1 MGWVNPTGYIDPNST
16 WTYETLAY
24 NDNLDDHA
32 TTELGIA
39 TGTWSAFLEF
49 TRAST
54 PCSKLRFYCL
64 TYNWYGGGDQIDLD
78 AYYDSDWHDVYQGV
92 YTRCV
97 WTEKALDAVHAITKF
112 RIRLYNPSGIDAHV
126 CIREV
131 DIYYTEASTVT
142 TQAVSDILSKT
153 ATGNGNI
160 TAIGSENATKR
171 GFQYKAEND
180 IKIIT
185 AATQENPCKIT
196 IADHGYTTGNT
207 VIIFDV
213 GGMTQ
218 LNGKTYVITRTNDND
233 FTLDGINAT
242 GYGAYTSGGT
252 CDKWIGTTLN
262 VETTGSFGT
271 GAFTKGIEELSP
283 GTIYYVRAYAYNSA
297 GYGYGIWVYFTTDK
311 VAPTVTVQ
319 TPDDILPTTATANG
333 NITASGGENATTRG
347 FKYGLTQTDTWDEH
361 DNGVGSYGAEP
372 YTKPL
377 TELTA
382 NTSYWIRAYATNSI
396 GTSYSEWIQFQT
408 AAVGIIPTGT
418 KINICSD
425 YSGYT
430 YQLQRSETD
439 DGLPYTAY
447 FVISTDLAD
456 KQGLSFYKRI
466 LDLHLYFRSE
476 ASGTAGIYVKRDSEA
491 DWQSVGSVALTG
503 TEDIIIKHLACDI
516 RAKHFLFKISAA
528 NMFRFLGCLF
538 ESIPEGMR

>member
-1 MGWVNPTGYIDPNST
+1 MAWVRPTGYVDSENQWVNESCAYDNNTATWASGWVNPSSWGTFLELTHASFLCNKIKVYISNDIVGYPQTFDIDVYYSGAWHNIYQGNITDKT
-16 WTYETLAY
+16 WT
-24 NDNLDDHA
+24 
-32 TTELGIA
+32 
-39 TGTWSAFLEF
+39 EF
-49 TRAST
+49 S
-54 PCSKLRFYCL
+54 
-64 TYNWYGGGDQIDLD
+64 LD
-78 AYYDSDWHDVYQGV
+78 ATYSVTAMRIKSFNPTAEAI
-92 YTRCV
+92 YTV
-97 WTEKALDAVHAITKF
+97 V
-112 RIRLYNPSGIDAHV
+112 
-126 CIREV
+126 REV
-131 DIYYTEASTVT
+131 MFYECVLPTVT
-142 TQAVSDILSKT
+142 IQAVNPIGSIT

-160 TAIGSENATKR
+160 TNIGEENCTKR
-171 GFQYKAEND
+171 GFQYKGEVD
-180 IKIIT
+180 QKVIT
-185 AATQENPCKIT
+185 AATKENPCKIT
-196 IADHGYTTGNT
+196 ITDHGYTTGNT

-213 GGMTQ
+213 EGMTQ
-218 LNGKTYVITRTNDND
+218 LNGKTYVITRVNDNQ
-233 FTLDGINAT
+233 FTLNDINST
-242 GYGAYTSGGT
+242 GYGEYTSGGT

-271 GAFTKGIEELSP
+271 GAFYKEIEELSP
-283 GTIYYVRAYAYNSA
+283 GTIYYIRAYAYNSI
-297 GYGYGIWVYFTTDK
+297 GYGYSIWAYFTTLK

-347 FKYGLTQTDTWDEH
+347 FEYGLTQTATWDEH
-361 DNGVGSYGAEP
+361 DNGAGSYGAGV
-372 YTKPL
+372 YTKAL
-377 TELTA
+377 TGLTA

-396 GTSYSEWIQFQT
+396 GTSYSAWLQFQT